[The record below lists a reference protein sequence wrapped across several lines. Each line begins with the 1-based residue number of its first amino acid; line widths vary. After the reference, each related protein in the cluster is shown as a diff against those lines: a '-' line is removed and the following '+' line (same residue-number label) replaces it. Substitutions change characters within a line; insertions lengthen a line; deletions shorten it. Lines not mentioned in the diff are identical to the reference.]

1 MIKTEYDDLESLLA
15 AFGITLTAAQV
26 HGYLTGKI
34 LAGSTDGLNSVLE
47 KSEFELDD
55 MESLTEGLAAV
66 SAEIEVGLAQP
77 EPFDPLL
84 PDDDCSLEERVSA
97 LVDWCSS
104 LLSGLGE
111 SQIGGLMS
119 PEAQE
124 VVEDM
129 QALAEAEYGGEEES
143 EEVAFTELVEF
154 MRVAISLLFEELV
167 PVGQGEGE

>member
-15 AFGITLTAAQV
+15 AFGITLTAPQV

-34 LAGSTDGLNSVLE
+34 LAGATDGLNSVLAR
-47 KSEFELDD
+47 SEFEGADT
-55 MESLTEGLAAV
+55 ESLTDGLEAV
-66 SAEIEVGLAQP
+66 SEEINLCLAEP

-84 PDDDCSLEERVSA
+84 PDDDTPLEERVSA

-111 SQIGGLMS
+111 SQSGGLMS

-124 VVEDM
+124 VVEDL
-129 QALAEAEYGGEEES
+129 QALAEAEYGGEEEA

-154 MRVAISLLFEELV
+154 LRVAISLLFEELV
-167 PVGQGEGE
+167 PVGTGEGE